1 MKPMI
6 IYDTFMC
13 IDLELFI
20 RNGTMVVYVV
30 DKTKIGATKGQNWVV
45 RRFMNLNL
53 FSEAFDMNSI
63 YIKLPQN
70 SFKDFEAFKTYEDY
84 VKHINRMV
92 MELEE
97 IDNR

>member
-1 MKPMI
+1 MKPII

-13 IDLELFI
+13 IDLELLI
-20 RNGTMVVYVV
+20 RNGEMVVYVV
-30 DKTKIGATKGQNWVV
+30 DKTKIGKAKGQNWVV
-45 RRFMNLNL
+45 RRFMNLEL
-53 FSEAFDMNSI
+53 FGEAFDMNNI
-63 YIKLPQN
+63 YIKLPEN
-70 SFKDFEAFKTYEDY
+70 SFKYFEAFSTYEDY

>member
-13 IDLELFI
+13 IDVELFI
-20 RNGTMVVYVV
+20 RNGAMVVYVV
-30 DKTKIGATKGQNWVV
+30 DKTKIGSTKGQNWVV

-63 YIKLPQN
+63 YIKLPKN
-70 SFKDFEAFKTYEDY
+70 NFNDFDAFKTYEDY